1 MIAIAK
7 QTKHFWKPLQTAIL
21 SLTALLVF
29 TAQPTA
35 IAQST
40 PLRPPIPV
48 QGAIVAPTTKP
59 VALTNLRIQNLKI
72 NGNLVDL
79 RTLPDSQTLKAA
91 SGKTISVA
99 RMKQLETR
107 LNSARPIIVVQK
119 NQSLRSLTTTA
130 VGTRIALPNG
140 RMTNSA
146 QLSQIQKIYA
156 RLGEKRLTKPLA
168 IPVSQPN
175 VPASGTVGA
184 DLTMAQALT
193 RPSSELIQ
201 VGRYKF
207 TAEQLRLIDGQLKA
221 SRDPRGLV
229 DRMNA
234 APALGAR
241 K

>member
-7 QTKHFWKPLQTAIL
+7 QTMRFWKPLQAAIL
-21 SLTALLVF
+21 SLTALFAV
-29 TAQPTA
+29 AAVAPV

-40 PLRPPIPV
+40 PLRPPIPA
-48 QGAIVAPTTKP
+48 QGTVAAPTSKP
-59 VALTNLRIQNLKI
+59 IAVTNLRIQNLKI
-72 NGNLVDL
+72 NGKLVDL
-79 RTLPDSQTLKAA
+79 RALPDSQILKAA
-91 SGKTISVA
+91 SGKSISVA

-107 LNSARPIIVVQK
+107 LNTARPIIVAQK
-119 NQSLRSLTTTA
+119 NQSLRSLTATPA
-130 VGTRIALPNG
+130 GTRIALPNG

-168 IPVSQPN
+168 IPVSQPD

-184 DLTMAQALT
+184 NLTMAQALM
-193 RPSSELIQ
+193 RPGSELIQ
-201 VGRYKF
+201 VGKYKF
-207 TAEQLRLIDGQLKA
+207 TAEQLRLIDSQLKV

-234 APALGAR
+234 APAMGAR